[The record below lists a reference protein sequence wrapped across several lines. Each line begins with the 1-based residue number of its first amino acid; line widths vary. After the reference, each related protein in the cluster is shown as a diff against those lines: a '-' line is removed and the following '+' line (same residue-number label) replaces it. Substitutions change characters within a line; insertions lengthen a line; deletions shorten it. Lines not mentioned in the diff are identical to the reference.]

1 MSKVKSQKLKVKL
14 LTTLF
19 RIIKYGF
26 LGFWRNGWLSTATL
40 SIIVLALL
48 VFEGLIIFNVLTK
61 TALEAIEN
69 KIDISVYFKNTTP
82 EDEILKIKKSLE
94 SLAEVKV
101 IEYVSRDKALEIFKE
116 RHKDN
121 PAITQSLEEIK
132 ENPLLASLNIKAHN
146 PKEYATIAD
155 YLEKADFKVW
165 FEKVTYAQNA
175 VVIER
180 LNRIIDTTEKGGLA
194 LIIFLALIAVLVTFN
209 TIRLAIY
216 SSRDEIGIMRLVGAP
231 NSFIR
236 GPYIIEGIIYGFIG
250 GVLSMIIAAPIIYF
264 VSPYIKIFIPEME
277 LWSYFISHLIIILGY
292 QLLFGIGL
300 GVFSSI
306 IAVRKYLRV

>member
-1 MSKVKSQKLKVKL
+1 M

-48 VFEGLIIFNVLTK
+48 VFEGLIISNVLTK
-61 TALEAIEN
+61 TALTSLQE
-69 KIDISVYFKNTTP
+69 KIDISVYFKSNTS
-82 EDEILKIKKSLE
+82 EDDILKIKKSLE
-94 SLAEVKV
+94 SLAEVKGV
-101 IEYVSRDKALEIFKE
+101 EYISRDRALEIFKE
-116 RHKDN
+116 RHKDD
-121 PAITQSLEEIK
+121 PTITQSLEELK

-146 PKEYATIAD
+146 PKEYVTIAD

-175 VVIER
+175 IVIER
-180 LNRIIDTTEKGGLA
+180 LGRIIDTAEKGGLI
-194 LIIFLALIAVLVTFN
+194 LIIFLALIAVLITFN

-216 SSRDEIGIMRLVGAP
+216 SSREEIGIMRLVGAS

-236 GPYIIEGIIYGFIG
+236 GPYVVEGIIYGLVAGI
-250 GVLSMIIAAPIIYF
+250 LSVIIAAPIVYF
-264 VSPYIKIFIPEME
+264 VSPYVKIFISEMN
-277 LWSYFISHLIIILGY
+277 LWTYFTSHLIGILEY

-300 GVFSSI
+300 GVISSV
-306 IAVRKYLRV
+306 IAIRKYLRI

>member
-1 MSKVKSQKLKVKL
+1 M

-48 VFEGLIIFNVLTK
+48 VFEGLIISNVLTK
-61 TALEAIEN
+61 TALTSLQE
-69 KIDISVYFKNTTP
+69 KIDISVYFKSNTS
-82 EDEILKIKKSLE
+82 EDDILKIKKSLE
-94 SLAEVKV
+94 SLAEVKGV
-101 IEYVSRDKALEIFKE
+101 EYISRDRALEIFKE
-116 RHKDN
+116 RHKDD
-121 PAITQSLEEIK
+121 PTITQSLEELK

-146 PKEYATIAD
+146 PKEYVTIAD

-175 VVIER
+175 IVIER
-180 LNRIIDTTEKGGLA
+180 LGRIIDTAEKGGLI
-194 LIIFLALIAVLVTFN
+194 LIIFLALIAVLITFN

-216 SSRDEIGIMRLVGAP
+216 SSREEIGIMRLVGAS

-236 GPYIIEGIIYGFIG
+236 GPYVVEGIIYGLVAGI
-250 GVLSMIIAAPIIYF
+250 LSVIIALPIIYF
-264 VSPYIKIFIPEME
+264 VSPYVKIFISEMN
-277 LWSYFISHLIIILGY
+277 LWLYFTSNLIGILGY
-292 QLLFGIGL
+292 QLLFGVGL
-300 GVFSSI
+300 GVISSV
-306 IAVRKYLRV
+306 IAIRKYLRI

>member
-1 MSKVKSQKLKVKL
+1 M

-48 VFEGLIIFNVLTK
+48 VFEGLIISNVLTK
-61 TALEAIEN
+61 TALTSLQE
-69 KIDISVYFKNTTP
+69 KIDISVYFKSNTS
-82 EDEILKIKKSLE
+82 EDDILKIKKSLE
-94 SLAEVKV
+94 SLAEVKGV
-101 IEYVSRDKALEIFKE
+101 EYISRDRALEIFKE
-116 RHKDN
+116 RHKDD
-121 PAITQSLEEIK
+121 PTITQSLEELK

-146 PKEYATIAD
+146 PKEYVTIAD

-175 VVIER
+175 IVIER
-180 LNRIIDTTEKGGLA
+180 LGRIIDTAEKGGLI
-194 LIIFLALIAVLVTFN
+194 LIIFLALIAVLITFN

-216 SSRDEIGIMRLVGAP
+216 SSREEIGIMRLVGAS

-236 GPYIIEGIIYGFIG
+236 GPYVVEGIIYGLVAGI
-250 GVLSMIIAAPIIYF
+250 LSVIIAAPIVYF
-264 VSPYIKIFIPEME
+264 VSPYVKIFISEMN
-277 LWSYFISHLIIILGY
+277 LWLYFTSNLIGILGY
-292 QLLFGIGL
+292 QLLFGVGL
-300 GVFSSI
+300 GVISSV
-306 IAVRKYLRV
+306 IAIRKYLRI

>member
-1 MSKVKSQKLKVKL
+1 M

-26 LGFWRNGWLSTATL
+26 LGFWRNGWLSAATL
-40 SIIVLALL
+40 SIVVIALL
-48 VFEGLIIFNVLTK
+48 VFEGLLIFNVLTK
-61 TALEAIEN
+61 NAVSSLEN
-69 KIDISVYFKNTTP
+69 KIDISVYFKAATP
-82 EDEILKIKKSLE
+82 EDEIIQAKKSLE
-94 SLAEVKV
+94 TLAEVKSV
-101 IEYVSRDKALEIFKE
+101 DYIPRDKALEIFKE

-121 PAITQSLEEIK
+121 PMITQSLEELQ

-155 YLEKADFKVW
+155 NLEKTNFKAW

-180 LNRIIDTTEKGGLA
+180 LGKIVDTAQKGGLI
-194 LIIFLALIAVLVTFN
+194 LIILLAVVAVLVTFN

-216 SSRDEIGIMRLVGAP
+216 SNREEIGIMRLVGAS

-236 GPYIIEGIIYGFIG
+236 GPYAVEGVIYGLVAGI
-250 GVLSMIIAAPIIYF
+250 LSVIIALPVIYF
-264 VSPYIKIFIPEME
+264 VSPYLKIFIPEIN
-277 LWSYFISHLIIILGY
+277 LWSYFLSNLFVFFGY
-292 QLLFGIGL
+292 QLLFGVGL
-300 GVFSSI
+300 GIISSSI
-306 IAVRKYLRV
+306 AIRKYLRI

>member
-1 MSKVKSQKLKVKL
+1 M

-48 VFEGLIIFNVLTK
+48 VFEGLIISNVLTK
-61 TALEAIEN
+61 TALTSLQE
-69 KIDISVYFKNTTP
+69 KIDISIYFKSNTS
-82 EDEILKIKKSLE
+82 EDDILKIKKSLE
-94 SLAEVKV
+94 SLAEVKGV
-101 IEYVSRDKALEIFKE
+101 EYISRDRALEIFKE
-116 RHKDN
+116 RHKDD
-121 PAITQSLEEIK
+121 PTITQSLEELK
-132 ENPLLASLNIKAHN
+132 ENPLLASLNIKAHD

-175 VVIER
+175 IVIER
-180 LNRIIDTTEKGGLA
+180 LGRIIDTAEKGGLI
-194 LIIFLALIAVLVTFN
+194 LIIFLALIAVLITFN

-216 SSRDEIGIMRLVGAP
+216 SSREEIGIMRLVGAS

-236 GPYIIEGIIYGFIG
+236 GPYVVEGIIYGLVAGI
-250 GVLSMIIAAPIIYF
+250 LSVIIALPIIYF
-264 VSPYIKIFIPEME
+264 VSPYVKIFISEMN
-277 LWSYFISHLIIILGY
+277 LWNYFTAHLIGILGY
-292 QLLFGIGL
+292 QLLFGVGL
-300 GVFSSI
+300 GVISSV
-306 IAVRKYLRV
+306 IAIRKYLRI

>member
-1 MSKVKSQKLKVKL
+1 M

-48 VFEGLIIFNVLTK
+48 VFEGLMIFNVLTK
-61 TALEAIEN
+61 TALEAVQD
-69 KIDISVYFKNTTP
+69 KIDISVYFKINTP
-82 EDEILKIKKSLE
+82 EDNILQIKKSLE
-94 SLAEVKV
+94 SLAEVKS
-101 IEYVSRDKALEIFKE
+101 IEYISRDQALEIFRQ
-116 RHKDN
+116 RHVED
-121 PAITQSLEEIK
+121 PTISQSLEELK
-132 ENPLLASLNIKAHN
+132 ENPLLASLNIKAHD
-146 PKEYATIAD
+146 PKEYVIIAD
-155 YLEKADFKVW
+155 YLDKTNSKTW

-180 LNRIIDTTEKGGLA
+180 LGNIIDTAEKGGFV

-216 SSRDEIGIMRLVGAP
+216 SSREEIGIMRLVGAS

-236 GPYIIEGIIYGFIG
+236 GPYVVEGIIYGLLA
-250 GVLSMIIAAPIIYF
+250 GVLSLIIAAPIVYF
-264 VSPYIKIFIPEME
+264 VSPYIKIFISEMN
-277 LWSYFISHLIIILGY
+277 LWPYFTSHLFGTLGY
-292 QLLFGIGL
+292 QLLL
-300 GVFSSI
+300 GVALGVISST
-306 IAVRKYLRV
+306 IAIRKYLRI